1 MLLSKSFVPILK
13 NNPSEAKI
21 KSHQLMLRVG
31 MIKQASA
38 GIYSWLPLG
47 FKIMKKIEEIV
58 RQEQNKIGAQEILMP
73 TIQSSEIWKESGR
86 YEDYGEEMLR
96 IKDRQNREM
105 LYGPTNEEQ
114 VTEIFRS
121 SLKSYKSLPQLL
133 YHIQWKF
140 RDEIRPRFGIMRGR
154 EFYMKDA
161 YSFDVSDE
169 EAFYSYN
176 KFFLSYLRT
185 FKRLALTAIPMA
197 ADTGPIGGNLSHEF
211 IILADTGES
220 KIFTDKRIF
229 DLNSNDTELEKNSL
243 QQMRKKYEQY
253 YSVTDEKFNKDEFEK
268 VVSEENR
275 LITKGIE
282 VGHIFYFGDKYSKA
296 MGASVDLPGGKKDF
310 VKMGSYGIGVSRL
323 VGAIIEAKFDDKNEI
338 MKWPLSVAPYD
349 IALVPM
355 INKNDTSALDKA
367 VNINKELI
375 KNNIDALIDD
385 TDENYS
391 SKIKKMN
398 LIGAPYQIIIGKK
411 SEGDLLEFKE
421 IGEETQNLSLT
432 KIIEIIKNKKLKLI
446 SNLEKEITLRFL
458 KARKNDGFLNVIS
471 IFSFIGISLGVAV
484 LIIVMSV
491 MNGFRTE
498 LINKIVGFN
507 SHLTIKSYDQ
517 LIDKSKIESND
528 LKLISQYALFSNS
541 GEAIILK
548 NETSKGIVLRGYQSD
563 DFSKLEII
571 KNKNFK
577 GNKINLEK
585 NNISIG
591 NELSFSLNLKIGDEI
606 TILSPS
612 GVQTIIGSMPK
623 QKTFI
628 VTSIFNSGLA
638 EFDNNIALI
647 NLSTLEDFFGF
658 KQEQRNLEIYLK
670 NPKNIEKQKFVFQK
684 VYDQELIY
692 SWADMN
698 SSLFS
703 ALKVER
709 NVMFII
715 LSLIIIVAAF
725 NIISGLTILV
735 KNKTK
740 DIAILK
746 SIGVLNKSIV
756 KIFFLIGIIIGTSAT
771 IFGIFLGVTFSLYV
785 ENLRQF
791 LSSTFNIS
799 LFPEEIYFLSKMP
812 SEINLNSIL
821 IISICSIFIT
831 IVVSIFPALKAAKLD
846 PIKALKYE

>member
-385 TDENYS
+385 TDENFS

-432 KIIEIIKNKKLKLI
+432 KIIE
-446 SNLEKEITLRFL
+446 
-458 KARKNDGFLNVIS
+458 
-471 IFSFIGISLGVAV
+471 
-484 LIIVMSV
+484 
-491 MNGFRTE
+491 
-498 LINKIVGFN
+498 
-507 SHLTIKSYDQ
+507 TIK
-517 LIDKSKIESND
+517 
-528 LKLISQYALFSNS
+528 
-541 GEAIILK
+541 
-548 NETSKGIVLRGYQSD
+548 
-563 DFSKLEII
+563 
-571 KNKNFK
+571 
-577 GNKINLEK
+577 
-585 NNISIG
+585 
-591 NELSFSLNLKIGDEI
+591 
-606 TILSPS
+606 
-612 GVQTIIGSMPK
+612 K
-623 QKTFI
+623 QK
-628 VTSIFNSGLA
+628 N
-638 EFDNNIALI
+638 
-647 NLSTLEDFFGF
+647 
-658 KQEQRNLEIYLK
+658 
-670 NPKNIEKQKFVFQK
+670 
-684 VYDQELIY
+684 
-692 SWADMN
+692 
-698 SSLFS
+698 
-703 ALKVER
+703 
-709 NVMFII
+709 
-715 LSLIIIVAAF
+715 
-725 NIISGLTILV
+725 
-735 KNKTK
+735 
-740 DIAILK
+740 
-746 SIGVLNKSIV
+746 
-756 KIFFLIGIIIGTSAT
+756 
-771 IFGIFLGVTFSLYV
+771 
-785 ENLRQF
+785 
-791 LSSTFNIS
+791 
-799 LFPEEIYFLSKMP
+799 
-812 SEINLNSIL
+812 
-821 IISICSIFIT
+821 
-831 IVVSIFPALKAAKLD
+831 
-846 PIKALKYE
+846 

>member
-253 YSVTDEKFNKDEFEK
+253 YSVTDEKFNKEEFEK

-367 VNINKELI
+367 ININKELI

-432 KIIEIIKNKKLKLI
+432 KIIEIIK
-446 SNLEKEITLRFL
+446 
-458 KARKNDGFLNVIS
+458 
-471 IFSFIGISLGVAV
+471 
-484 LIIVMSV
+484 
-491 MNGFRTE
+491 
-498 LINKIVGFN
+498 
-507 SHLTIKSYDQ
+507 
-517 LIDKSKIESND
+517 
-528 LKLISQYALFSNS
+528 
-541 GEAIILK
+541 
-548 NETSKGIVLRGYQSD
+548 
-563 DFSKLEII
+563 
-571 KNKNFK
+571 
-577 GNKINLEK
+577 
-585 NNISIG
+585 
-591 NELSFSLNLKIGDEI
+591 
-606 TILSPS
+606 
-612 GVQTIIGSMPK
+612 K
-623 QKTFI
+623 QK
-628 VTSIFNSGLA
+628 N
-638 EFDNNIALI
+638 
-647 NLSTLEDFFGF
+647 
-658 KQEQRNLEIYLK
+658 
-670 NPKNIEKQKFVFQK
+670 
-684 VYDQELIY
+684 
-692 SWADMN
+692 
-698 SSLFS
+698 
-703 ALKVER
+703 
-709 NVMFII
+709 
-715 LSLIIIVAAF
+715 
-725 NIISGLTILV
+725 
-735 KNKTK
+735 
-740 DIAILK
+740 
-746 SIGVLNKSIV
+746 
-756 KIFFLIGIIIGTSAT
+756 
-771 IFGIFLGVTFSLYV
+771 
-785 ENLRQF
+785 
-791 LSSTFNIS
+791 
-799 LFPEEIYFLSKMP
+799 
-812 SEINLNSIL
+812 
-821 IISICSIFIT
+821 
-831 IVVSIFPALKAAKLD
+831 
-846 PIKALKYE
+846 